1 MKRGYDLLGSSGAA
15 PSSSRNVDVE
25 AALTAATAMGSH
37 VGRLP
42 MPWESTPLMRSIFQK
57 DKMPWLA
64 APKIP
69 RTFPAVSSS
78 GASERIIS
86 DHEHKLRIR
95 DLSHEVAGS
104 SRDMDR
110 DRVLLK
116 WLEVILIQPSESR
129 VGKQLMEVKVD
140 DGDCGRHLQIVADT
154 LMKKATRTLNLR
166 VASLLLY
173 IRWLRKHSLS
183 EQFLPFYEPTVY
195 DYMCDLRDT
204 ACSATRGTTFISTLA
219 FVQELLGMTGTASC
233 LESARV
239 SGAAL
244 QMYLTKRPLKQA
256 PPLEPIM
263 LALLEM
269 MSFCLYDPYLRCMA
283 GFCLM
288 CIYGRLRVSDMHR
301 IVNLSVRGAFVE
313 GNLMRVK
320 TARAKEKQSTFLP
333 CVVPC
338 DGMLGLDWFHA
349 FTYNRKSLGLK
360 DFPSAESRCDDKSFV
375 VMPSEATCGLE
386 VQTRVATSEV
396 TAKLRLMLGKFLPA
410 ANFNKITSHSL
421 KTTVLNY
428 LGTYGVDC
436 THTELLGYHLTQHRS
451 AINYQRSALSAPLR
465 TMCKVLSETQ

>member
-204 ACSATRGTTFISTLA
+204 ACSATRGTTFISTLEQMPRTFGNDGNSLMFGIGQSVRCCSA
-219 FVQELLGMTGTASC
+219 NVSDQEASQTGAS
-233 LESARV
+233 V
-239 SGAAL
+239 G
-244 QMYLTKRPLKQA
+244 T
-256 PPLEPIM
+256 
-263 LALLEM
+263 
-269 MSFCLYDPYLRCMA
+269 DNA
-283 GFCLM
+283 GFVRNDEL
-288 CIYGRLRVSDMHR
+288 
-301 IVNLSVRGAFVE
+301 LSVRPISQMYGWILLDVHLWATTCFGYASDCQFVSPWSIRRGKLNACQDCE
-313 GNLMRVK
+313 GKRK
-320 TARAKEKQSTFLP
+320 T
-333 CVVPC
+333 
-338 DGMLGLDWFHA
+338 
-349 FTYNRKSLGLK
+349 
-360 DFPSAESRCDDKSFV
+360 
-375 VMPSEATCGLE
+375 
-386 VQTRVATSEV
+386 
-396 TAKLRLMLGKFLPA
+396 
-410 ANFNKITSHSL
+410 I
-421 KTTVLNY
+421 
-428 LGTYGVDC
+428 
-436 THTELLGYHLTQHRS
+436 HLF
-451 AINYQRSALSAPLR
+451 AVCCAL
-465 TMCKVLSETQ
+465 